1 MTKKEDRMLLSR
13 ALQRNR
19 EMIATAINFHQ
30 NGIIPAA
37 TYMVDLDAVAANAR
51 LMADEIKRNNLR
63 SYLMTKQ
70 NGRNPYMTRVA
81 LEQGIDSTVAVE
93 AAEARVIHRYG
104 LPLGHVGHLSN
115 VPKNEVPDIVAMQ
128 PEVMTVFTYEAAKAI
143 SAAAK
148 AQGRVQNLYVR
159 INKAGDEFFK
169 GMVGGWTLDTCVEGV
184 RQILDLPN
192 VQVTGLT
199 SFVNITY
206 QTPDATAA
214 RPTNTFFTMLKAKEL
229 LESQLGLRDLRVN
242 APAFN
247 NCATF
252 QMLAEHGAT
261 DVEPGIGL
269 TGSSLA
275 HAYQDLAEKPAQVY
289 VSEVMHH
296 WDGEAY
302 TLGGGLTYVE
312 TSGGPHEYPVRCI
325 TGTSFDQAKD
335 NFLTLVERGIIDYH
349 GVLADGEKARVG
361 DTAIYALRAQFFVTR
376 AYVAIV
382 SGISTGEPRL
392 EDLFDSAGNALDRDF
407 AVIPAQQVAEK
418 IERVIAER
426 YVSGVGASA

>member
-1 MTKKEDRMLLSR
+1 MLLSR
-13 ALQRNR
+13 ALQRNP
-19 EMIATAINFHQ
+19 EMIATAIDFHQ
-30 NGIIPAA
+30 NGIIPPA

-51 LMADEIKRNNLR
+51 LMVDEIKRHNLR
-63 SYLMTKQ
+63 SYIMTKQ
-70 NGRNPYMTRVA
+70 NGRNPYITRVA

-93 AAEARVIHRYG
+93 AMEAQVIHRYG

-115 VPKNEVPDIVAMQ
+115 IPKTQVPAIVAME

-143 SAAAK
+143 SDAAR

-159 INKAGDEFFK
+159 VNKPGDEFFK
-169 GMVGGWTLDTCVEGV
+169 GMVGGWTLENCVEGV
-184 RQILDLPN
+184 RRIVELPN

-199 SFVNITY
+199 SFVNI
-206 QTPDATAA
+206 A
-214 RPTNTFFTMLKAKEL
+214 RPTNTFFTMLKAKEI
-229 LESQLGLRDLRVN
+229 LERELGLSDLRVN

-252 QMLAEHGAT
+252 AMLAEHGAT

-269 TGSSLA
+269 LGSSLA

-312 TSGGPHEYPVRCI
+312 TSGGPHEYPVRCV
-325 TGTSFDQAKD
+325 TGTSFDEAKD

-349 GVLADGEKARVG
+349 GVLADGEKAHVG

-407 AVIPAQQVAEK
+407 AVIPAPQVVDK

-426 YVSGVGASA
+426 YASGVGASA